1 MRGVRGIRYDN
12 AAGRAL
18 QTTTGHAVP
27 ATHAP
32 PLAPGAGGTT
42 SVGPHARSRIQ
53 TARAADAVRR
63 RHRSYD
69 AAMNA
74 SRKLALTLSAAVAS
88 VGLLAGPAIAQD
100 TDPAPAGDDDHRI
113 SMADTPRDRLGLI
126 LLGAL
131 LTAGGVAFVNGR
143 KQLKGER
150 DQASGDFRW
159 R

>member
-1 MRGVRGIRYDN
+1 MRY
-12 AAGRAL
+12 
-18 QTTTGHAVP
+18 
-27 ATHAP
+27 
-32 PLAPGAGGTT
+32 AGGT
-42 SVGPHARSRIQ
+42 GAKL
-53 TARAADAVRR
+53 RR
-63 RHRSYD
+63 
-69 AAMNA
+69 MNA

-100 TDPAPAGDDDHRI
+100 TDPAPTDDDNGRI

-143 KQLKGER
+143 KQLKGEH
-150 DQASGDFRW
+150 DQASGEFRW

>member
-1 MRGVRGIRYDN
+1 MRGARGAGYDN
-12 AAGRAL
+12 AAGKVL
-18 QTTTGHAVP
+18 HMTTGTPFQEH
-27 ATHAP
+27 THRHWHQ
-32 PLAPGAGGTT
+32 GASGTT
-42 SVGPHARSRIQ
+42 SVGPRARSRIH
-53 TARAADAVRR
+53 TARASDAVRR

-69 AAMNA
+69 VVMNA
-74 SRKLALTLSAAVAS
+74 PRKLALTLSAAVAS

>member
-1 MRGVRGIRYDN
+1 MRYLRP
-12 AAGRAL
+12 AGAKLR
-18 QTTTGHAVP
+18 
-27 ATHAP
+27 
-32 PLAPGAGGTT
+32 
-42 SVGPHARSRIQ
+42 
-53 TARAADAVRR
+53 
-63 RHRSYD
+63 
-69 AAMNA
+69 AMNA
-74 SRKLALTLSAAVAS
+74 SRKLALTLSAAVAA

-100 TDPAPAGDDDHRI
+100 ADPAPAGDDDHRI